1 MFNPNSFASQ
11 DTILLL
17 LSFGQS
23 VIFGFLERCLA
34 VFVKFCQSLIASIC
48 QDPKVFGKIIALVL
62 EQLKIV
68 FASITKSSG
77 NNSGALTVSG
87 YLRFLDTRSF
97 AFLIPS
103 TQTHTAAETTSHVLL

>member
-1 MFNPNSFASQ
+1 MVSDPS
-11 DTILLL
+11 LLR
-17 LSFGQS
+17 SYPFGQS
-23 VIFGFLERCLA
+23 VIFGFLERRLA

-48 QDPKVFGKIIALVL
+48 QDPKVFGKITALVL

-68 FASITKSSG
+68 FASITKSCG
-77 NNSGALTVSG
+77 NNSGALTISG